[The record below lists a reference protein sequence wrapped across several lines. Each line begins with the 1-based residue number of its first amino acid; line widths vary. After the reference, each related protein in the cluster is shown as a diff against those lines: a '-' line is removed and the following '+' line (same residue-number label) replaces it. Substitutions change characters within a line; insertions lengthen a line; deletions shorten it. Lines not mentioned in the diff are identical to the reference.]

1 MSELLGTKNMEEKKE
16 KIKEIILRL
25 HKGESPEK
33 VKEEFKNIVMD
44 LKPAEIAILEGELIK
59 EGLPAEEVH
68 RLCDAHLLVFKE
80 SLERNRPEVSEWH
93 PLFILM
99 EEHRMMV
106 SRAEKIFDLV
116 KELKRKGS
124 YEDAEEEIIKLD
136 EMVKEMIATENHY
149 LREENVLFPYL
160 EKYGISEPPKI
171 MWMDHDQI
179 RKAKKQFL
187 TALNQRDRNFNEF
200 TKDMDA
206 YSTGL
211 LELLSGHFYKENN
224 ILFPTSL
231 RVVKEE
237 EWYEI
242 RDQFDEIGGYC
253 CYSPPPLKKIEKVK
267 EEKKEIYGE
276 EIKLPS
282 GSLTVEELESIFNT
296 LPVDITFIDKNDR
309 VKYFS
314 ETPER
319 IFVRTRAIIGRTVQK
334 CHPQKSVHIVEK
346 ILDDFKSGRKDHADF
361 WIQAKGKF
369 IYIRYFAVRNKRGE
383 YLGTLEVSQDITDI
397 KKLKGERRIYHEGD

>member
-80 SLERNRPEVSEWH
+80 SLERNRPEVPEWH

-242 RDQFDEIGGYC
+242 RNQFDEIGGYC
-253 CYSPPPLKKIEKVK
+253 CYSPPPLKKIEKMK